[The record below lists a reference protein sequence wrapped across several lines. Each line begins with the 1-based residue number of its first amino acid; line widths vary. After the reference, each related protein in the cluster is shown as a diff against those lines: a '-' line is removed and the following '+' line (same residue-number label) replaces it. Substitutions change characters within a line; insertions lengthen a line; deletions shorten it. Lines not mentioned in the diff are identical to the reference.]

1 MVPVILLSMKGT
13 LSFLFIPK
21 RTPYSTFHF
30 SFSSS
35 SFSGAKYYTLI
46 FSLSVYIV
54 CLSLTFVVSFSLC
67 PSFSLLSSYLPASTN
82 SIDWRLM
89 RSFTLSD
96 TATIHDSKRRVHASI
111 AHSAQELSTH
121 TYIALCMHQS
131 RPLLA

>member
-89 RSFTLSD
+89 KRSFTLSD
-96 TATIHDSKRRVHASI
+96 TATIHDSKSQLGSKNDRY
-111 AHSAQELSTH
+111 TH
-121 TYIALCMHQS
+121 THTKPS
-131 RPLLA
+131 GFPLFWMR